1 MTIGRKLYTGF
12 GSILGILILLFVV
25 SFTASHIE
33 HTARS
38 TAADSLWS
46 IQNIERIRFQVM
58 QGGLDLRNYLLSGD
72 PRMESAKAADAKA
85 LETTLREAREKTN
98 DEQLRDLFTSIESN
112 QQNWEDEFAKPLI
125 AKRHQVDAGQTTV
138 SDLQIVYL
146 QRSTNDWVEKSV
158 TSMDAA
164 ERGIQKALEKSEASA
179 NTSAT
184 ISTIVLT
191 VGTILGALIGIF
203 VAYRT
208 SLSITQPLAE
218 LIDVTREI
226 AETGDLDQNIAVH
239 GDDEIGSL
247 ANHYRNMMLHLKE
260 MASASSAIAEGQLN
274 VTVRPRSSRDTMAN
288 AFLRMIRG
296 LRDLA
301 TKIRDSATGVATG
314 SSQMAGAST
323 ESAKVSVEAARAI
336 DEVTST
342 MHEMSINV
350 QNVVKSTQLQSSSV
364 AETSASI
371 DQMVASIQRV
381 ADTARTLLEICQRSR
396 EEVHTGIETMDKATN
411 GLTRTSS
418 AIRSSAE
425 IIDVLGR
432 RADEIGKI
440 IEVIDDLAE
449 QTNLLALNAAIE
461 AARAGEHGL
470 GFAVVAEEVRKL
482 AEKSTQSTKE
492 IADLIQGIQKEA
504 REAVENMEKSTTM
517 VQQGLELGGE
527 LNVALTKI
535 SDVVS
540 EVYKYAQQIGG
551 ATNEQSAG
559 STQIAKATSR
569 LTEITQEINSTI
581 EEQAS
586 GVQSVVR
593 AMEKM
598 REVVQQSTSSS
609 SQLAAMA
616 KHSSKLSHRLI
627 EVADLFVLEDQA
639 QARPNGKASRRPALE
654 ENADSAELETELA
667 RA

>member
-1 MTIGRKLYTGF
+1 MTISRKLYTGF
-12 GSILGILILLFVV
+12 GSILGILVLLFVV
-25 SFTASHIE
+25 SFSASHIE
-33 HTARS
+33 HTARN
-38 TAADSLWS
+38 TAADALQS
-46 IQNIERIRFQVM
+46 IQNIERIRYQVM
-58 QGGLDLRNYLLSGD
+58 QVGLDLRNYLLSGD
-72 PRMESAKAADAKA
+72 PRMESAKASDDKT
-85 LETTLREAREKTN
+85 LETTLRDAQTKAG
-98 DEQLRDLFTSIESN
+98 DEQLRSLYSSIESN
-112 QQNWEDEFAKPLI
+112 QQSWQSEFAEPLI

-146 QRSTNDWVEKSV
+146 QRSTNNWIEKSV
-158 TSMDAA
+158 SSMDEA
-164 ERGIQKALEKSEASA
+164 ERGIQKALDKSEESA

-184 ISTIVLT
+184 FSTVVLS
-191 VGTILGALIGIF
+191 VGTILGAIIGIF

-208 SLSITQPLAE
+208 SLSITQPLNE
-218 LIDVTREI
+218 LIAVTKEV
-226 AETGDLDQNIAVH
+226 AETGDLDQSIDVH
-239 GDDEIGSL
+239 REDEIGSL

-274 VTVRPRSSRDTMAN
+274 VSVRPRSSRDTMAN
-288 AFLRMIRG
+288 AFLRMIEG

-301 TKIRDSATGVATG
+301 TKIRDSATGVASG
-314 SSQMAGAST
+314 SSQMAGASN

-396 EEVHTGIETMDKATN
+396 EEVHRGIETMDKATD

-425 IIDVLGR
+425 IIDVLGH

-492 IADLIQGIQKEA
+492 ISDLIQGIQKEA

-517 VQQGLELGGE
+517 VQQGLELGAE

-559 STQIAKATSR
+559 STQIGKATSR

-627 EVADLFVLEDQA
+627 EVADLFVLEDQT
-639 QARPNGKASRRPALE
+639 QARPKVKAAKRPTVE
-654 ENADSAELETELA
+654 EESDSADMETELA
-667 RA
+667 RV